1 MHRSECL
8 EQSTCATLSLSLH
21 QKNKS
26 QVVVV
31 VAAGTEILSP
41 LCDCVKQVGGR
52 SSRLCLIIK

>member
-8 EQSTCATLSLSLH
+8 EQYVREFCLSLH
-21 QKNKS
+21 QRTSRKS
-26 QVVVV
+26 QVQV

-52 SSRLCLIIK
+52 SSLMPNN